1 MPQDQQE
8 DLMYFVQHIE
18 RLEKEHKRL
27 KAEHQRTGALD
38 NERQR
43 RAKEAAELFKESVR
57 ACERD
62 ILRSH
67 ETGTIKEEPGSM
79 YEKVSNSY
87 FFEIKRKKFLQENP
101 TTQLPEANMSSH
113 QNSTLNNGQSLD
125 RHSRDVIYKT
135 IKHILFNARE
145 DKKRAHIM
153 SVQIEW
159 DEFKTFTPMQIMGLL
174 LLRDDALDRMEEV
187 LFAKSHGVMPSSALP
202 PVSPNKK

>member
-1 MPQDQQE
+1 
-8 DLMYFVQHIE
+8 
-18 RLEKEHKRL
+18 
-27 KAEHQRTGALD
+27 
-38 NERQR
+38 
-43 RAKEAAELFKESVR
+43 
-57 ACERD
+57 
-62 ILRSH
+62 
-67 ETGTIKEEPGSM
+67 M

-101 TTQLPEANMSSH
+101 TTQLPETNMSSH

-153 SVQIEW
+153 SVQIDWE
-159 DEFKTFTPMQIMGLL
+159 EFKTFTPMQIMGLL

-187 LFAKSHGVMPSSALP
+187 LFAKSHGVLPSSALP
-202 PVSPNKK
+202 PVSPVKK